1 MIFSLFV
8 RYVIVMFLGLVLSS
22 CTLSLKI
29 NDKLASLTIP
39 TPQAILS
46 SAIAANNNQTQWPV
60 TVHFNTPIDGLDLSG
75 FAVLNGTATQLV
87 KVTDTE
93 YTIVLVPTAEGN
105 VSVQLNQDSVVNSVL
120 VPNSASNLLQ
130 FYNDRTNPT
139 ATISYSGLDPT
150 KDTPIVFTLTFSEPV
165 DGQPQ
170 PGDFNV
176 TGGTVSQVSGSGSV
190 FAFEVVPS
198 ANGTVSVSY
207 PAGKIMDLA
216 TNSNSASNSVS
227 VAFNN
232 DRPVP
237 VLASTAGS
245 DVNTAINVTVTFS
258 AAVTG
263 FTAADLEVENAV
275 VSNFAGSGDSYS
287 FTLAPI
293 AEGNFRVRAVEN
305 AAVDAATNLSLA
317 SAWLQKRYD
326 SVRPT
331 VTLSSLPTYRTTAGS
346 VSVTATFSEAVAGFD
361 LSDLTLT
368 NATASLSG
376 SGTTYTITLT
386 PSAEG
391 TFGVSIPENAVS
403 DTAGN
408 GVQGPVAVSSILD
421 TIQPTVVV
429 TSDVGPYSY
438 TSPMSFTVVFSEPV
452 TGLDLSDFTVV
463 GGTNAQLGTLVGFGT
478 TWTFQMSPSGTGTKS
493 ITLPAIRVKDA
504 AGLDN
509 VVSNTET
516 FIYDTT
522 VIPVA
527 FVQKEQVVSES
538 AVGVQKFQVRLGGTK
553 PYDVTINYRLVG
565 NAVNGVDH
573 DLPTEG
579 SITIPANSANPT
591 IVDIPFNL
599 IHNPGSENKYMQM
612 NLHYTSSPLVRFGVD
627 YQSRLHISDT
637 DSVHGS
643 AIEMGM
649 GNNSRCVII
658 SNGRLRCWGSNSG
671 DGTDDQVV
679 LPKDIDSGHSY
690 SKVATDSNT
699 TTSCAIRINGDLY
712 CWGSNSFYQ
721 LGNGTIT
728 ASYSP
733 TFVGS
738 DFTDVAPIGRAVCGI
753 KLGDIY
759 CWGSETRGE
768 LANGAATSAVTTPTS
783 MTSTHDFV
791 AIAGGNWAGCA
802 LNSVG
807 DLYCWGDDTS
817 YLQGNGAT
825 TGEVLVPTLV
835 PTAVKFKS
843 LSMYASHACAI
854 DVNDYLYCW
863 GTNGSGNLGDGTTT
877 NSDVPKAIDAGNK
890 YLNVSVGNAHTCAV
904 RMTSNQ
910 AVCWGSNR
918 TGSSDAG
925 ALGDGSNYSV
935 ANKLVPTVVGG
946 TSTYLKVK
954 AGNNY
959 ACGITTDQRIK
970 CWGSFA
976 SLSVGDGLVN
986 LRDNPAMADS
996 GQNYKQISFGSTLAC
1011 GIDSFDRL
1019 KCWGNGT
1026 TASIGDGSS
1035 GVGVVRTSPIVL
1047 DRGLTFKMVAVGNM
1061 YGCAITTD
1069 DTVKCW
1075 GRNADG
1081 VLGFTGVSS
1090 SPTPRLVDGGAK
1102 YKKIV
1107 AGDSLTCGIRMDG
1120 VLKCWGYNSNMW
1132 QLGDGGVISGSWEP
1146 KVIDPG
1152 VRYRDIGV
1160 APKATYHTCGVTED
1174 KILKCWG
1181 SNNSYQAGL
1190 GSITPDRYNTPQV
1203 VSATDLYTSVSVGGD
1218 FACAIRDGS
1227 NSLYCWGNS
1236 AGYKTGLNSTT
1247 VKMIPTLVDDTAQY
1261 TSLRIGENGGCGF
1274 TNAGVKCWGDAY
1286 SSFARLIHRTSATRI
1301 PTLIPNA
1308 TDYKDLSFNNVG
1320 TAVSGCLL
1328 KNDSTMWCLGPN
1340 TNGLL
1345 ASASVFQSWLIP
1357 VDVTTWVVP

>member
-1 MIFSLFV
+1 
-8 RYVIVMFLGLVLSS
+8 MFLGLVLSS
-22 CTLSLKI
+22 CSLSLKI
-29 NDKLASLTIP
+29 TDKLASLTIP

-46 SAIAANNNQTQWPV
+46 SAIAANNNQAQWAV
-60 TVHFNTPIDGLDLSG
+60 TVQFNTPIDGLDLSD
-75 FAVLNGTATQLV
+75 FTVLNGTATQLV

-93 YTIVLVPTAEGN
+93 YTIVLIPTAEGN
-105 VSVQLNQDSVVNSVL
+105 VSVQLNQDSVVNSVS
-120 VPNSASNLLQ
+120 VPNSVSNLLQ

-165 DGQPQ
+165 DGQPL

-176 TGGTVSQVSGSGSV
+176 TGGSVSQVTGSGSV
-190 FAFEVVPS
+190 FTFEVVPS
-198 ANGTVSVSY
+198 ANGTVSVDY
-207 PAGKIMDLA
+207 PAGKITDLV
-216 TNSNSASNSVS
+216 TNPNSATNSVS

-232 DRPVP
+232 DRPLP
-237 VLASTAGS
+237 VLTTAAGS
-245 DVNTAINVTVTFS
+245 NVNSAINVTVTFS
-258 AAVTG
+258 AGVTG
-263 FTAADLEVENAV
+263 FTGADLEVENAV
-275 VSNFAGSGDSYS
+275 VSNFAGSGDTYT

-293 AEGNFRVRAVEN
+293 AEGDFRVRAVEN

-317 SAWLQKRYD
+317 SAWLQRKYD
-326 SVRPT
+326 SIRPT

-346 VSVTATFSEAVAGFD
+346 VAVTATFSETVTGFD
-361 LSDLTLT
+361 LSDLNLT
-368 NATASLSG
+368 NATASITG

-391 TFGVSIPENAVS
+391 TFGVSIPDNAVS
-403 DTAGN
+403 DAAGN
-408 GVQGPVAVSSILD
+408 GVQGPVGVSSILD

-429 TSDVGPYSY
+429 TSDIGPYSY
-438 TSPMSFTVVFSEPV
+438 TSPMSFTVIFSEPV

-522 VIPVA
+522 VIPVS

-538 AVGVQKFQVRLGGTK
+538 AVGAQKFQVRLGGTK
-553 PYDVTINYRLVG
+553 PYDVTIHYRLVG
-565 NAVNGVDH
+565 NAVSGIDH

-579 SITIPANSANPT
+579 SVTIPANSANPT

-599 IHNPGSENKYMQM
+599 IQNPGSENKYMQM

-627 YQSRLHISDT
+627 YQSRLHINDA
-637 DSVHGS
+637 DSVHS
-643 AIEMGM
+643 SVIELGI
-649 GNNSRCVII
+649 GHSSRCVIL
-658 SNGRLRCWGSNSG
+658 SNGRLRCWGANSG
-671 DGTDDQVV
+671 DGTTDQLV
-679 LPKDIDSGHSY
+679 LPKDIDSGQSY
-690 SKVATDSNT
+690 TKVATDSSSSTN
-699 TTSCAIRINGDLY
+699 CAIRSSGELY
-712 CWGSNSFYQ
+712 CWGNNSFYQ
-721 LGNGTIT
+721 LGNGNNT

-733 TFVGS
+733 SFVGS

-768 LANGAATSAVTTPTS
+768 LANGAATAAVTTPTS
-783 MTSTHDFV
+783 VTSTHDFV

-817 YLQGNGAT
+817 YLQGNGAAT
-825 TGEVLVPTLV
+825 AEVLVPTLV

-843 LSMYASHACAI
+843 LSMYANHACAI
-854 DVNDYLYCW
+854 DLNDYLYCW
-863 GTNGSGNLGDGTTT
+863 GSNSSGNLGDGTTT
-877 NSDVPKAIDAGNK
+877 YSDVPKAIDAGNK
-890 YLNVSVGNAHTCAV
+890 YLNVAVGNAHTCAV

-946 TSTYLKVK
+946 SSTFLKVD

-959 ACGITTDQRIK
+959 SCGITTDQRIQ
-970 CWGSFA
+970 CWGSYA
-976 SLSVGDGLVN
+976 SQSVGDGLEN
-986 LRDNPAMADS
+986 NRSIIAESDI
-996 GQNYKQISFGSTLAC
+996 GQNYKQISVGSTLSC

-1026 TASIGDGSS
+1026 TASIGDGTS
-1035 GVGVVRTSPIVL
+1035 GVGVVRSSPIVL
-1047 DRGLTFKMVAVGNM
+1047 DRGLTYKSVAVGDM

-1075 GRNADG
+1075 GRNSDG
-1081 VLGFTGVSS
+1081 VLGFAGATS

-1107 AGDSLTCGIRMDG
+1107 AGNSMTCGITMDG
-1120 VLKCWGYNSNMW
+1120 VLKCWGYNSNLW
-1132 QLGDGGVISGSWEP
+1132 QLGDAGVIPGSSQP

-1152 VRYRDIGV
+1152 VRYRDISV

-1181 SNNSYQAGL
+1181 ANTSYQAGL

-1203 VSATDLYTSVSVGGD
+1203 VSATDLYTSVSVGSD
-1218 FACAIRDGS
+1218 YACAIRDGS
-1227 NSLYCWGNS
+1227 NSLYCWGS
-1236 AGYKTGLNSTT
+1236 STGYRTGLNSTT
-1247 VKMIPTLVDDTAQY
+1247 VKTTPTLVDSAAEY
-1261 TSLRIGENGGCGF
+1261 TSLRIGENGGCGL
-1274 TNAGVKCWGDAY
+1274 TNVGIKCWGDAY
-1286 SSFARLIHRTSATRI
+1286 GSFARLINLTSATRT

-1308 TDYKDLSFNNVG
+1308 TDYKDLSFNNINTTV
-1320 TAVSGCLL
+1320 AGCLL
-1328 KNDSTMWCLGPN
+1328 KNDSTLWCLGPSV
-1340 TNGLL
+1340 NGLL
-1345 ASASVFQSWLIP
+1345 ANASVFQSWLIP